1 MNKKHLIR
9 VAQGLE
15 PADLVLKNAEV
26 FHVYTG
32 EFILCDIAIA
42 DGYIAGTGSYFGI
55 EEIDMQGRYI
65 TPGFIDAHVHI
76 ESSMLTPYQFAKA
89 ALPCGVTTIVTDPH
103 EIANVCGAK
112 GIQYMLDATEQLPLN
127 VYFMLPSCVPATD
140 FEDSGAV
147 LLAEDLEPFM
157 EHPRVLG
164 LAEVMNAPGVLQQD
178 ENVMAKLE
186 MAGKGRIDGHAPGL
200 TSSQLMGY
208 AAAGITTDHEC
219 ITKEQALDRL
229 RAGIKVMLRE
239 GSAAKNMRGLLPT
252 VNPDTAPYFMF
263 CADDKIPAE
272 LLDSGYINYM
282 VKTAI
287 EEGVSV
293 ANALQIATIN
303 AARHYGIK
311 DAGAILPGRRADLLV
326 FDNLDEWKPRQVYKD
341 GRLAVDNGQL
351 LQEGRNC
358 DNSSL
363 EHTVNLAPVTVESFR
378 LPLKTEMANVIGLVP
393 YQIVTNK
400 AVLSVK
406 RVDGCAVSDVEN
418 DILKLAVLERHHAT
432 GNIGLG
438 LVKGFG
444 LKRGALAS
452 TVGHDS
458 HNLIVIGTN
467 DEDMLAAVQELQ
479 RIGGGIC
486 IAEDGQIRGVLP
498 LPVGGLMT
506 NEPAL
511 MVAKQQAEMIALARE
526 MGVPEFYSPF
536 LTLAF
541 LSLPVIPSLKLTDR
555 GLVDVDSFN
564 HMFFFGMPIW

>member
-1 MNKKHLIR
+1 M
-9 VAQGLE
+9 
-15 PADLVLKNAEV
+15 VLKNAEV

-112 GIQYMLDATEQLPLN
+112 GIQYMLDATERLPLN

-178 ENVMAKLE
+178 ENVMAKLD

-239 GSAAKNMRGLLPT
+239 GTAAKNMRSLLPT

-341 GRLAVDNGQL
+341 GRLAVDNGRL

-358 DNSSL
+358 DSSSL
-363 EHTVNLAPVTVESFR
+363 EHTVNLAPVTVKSFR

-400 AVLSVK
+400 AALSVK

-486 IAEDGQIRGVLP
+486 IAEDGQIRGALP

-555 GLVDVDSFN
+555 GLVDVDSFK
-564 HMFFFGMPIW
+564 FIPLEVK

>member
-1 MNKKHLIR
+1 M
-9 VAQGLE
+9 
-15 PADLVLKNAEV
+15 VLKNAEV

-112 GIQYMLDATEQLPLN
+112 GIQYMLDATERLPLN

-239 GSAAKNMRGLLPT
+239 GTAAKNMRSLLPT

-341 GRLAVDNGQL
+341 GRLAVDNGRL

-358 DNSSL
+358 DSSSL

-400 AVLSVK
+400 AALSVK

-486 IAEDGQIRGVLP
+486 IAEDGQIRGALP

-555 GLVDVDSFN
+555 GLVDVDSFK
-564 HMFFFGMPIW
+564 FIPLEVK

>member
-178 ENVMAKLE
+178 ENVMAKLD
-186 MAGKGRIDGHAPGL
+186 MAGKGRIDGHAPGI

-341 GRLAVDNGQL
+341 GRLAVDNGRL

-358 DNSSL
+358 DSSSL

-486 IAEDGQIRGVLP
+486 IAEDGQIRGALP

-555 GLVDVDSFN
+555 GLVDVDSFK
-564 HMFFFGMPIW
+564 FIPLEVK

>member
-239 GSAAKNMRGLLPT
+239 GTAAKNMRGLLPT

-358 DNSSL
+358 DSSSL

-486 IAEDGQIRGVLP
+486 IAEDGQIRGILP

-555 GLVDVDSFN
+555 GLVDVDSFK
-564 HMFFFGMPIW
+564 FIPLEVK

>member
-1 MNKKHLIR
+1 MNKNHLIR

-239 GSAAKNMRGLLPT
+239 GTAAKNMRSLLPT

-358 DNSSL
+358 DSSSL

-400 AVLSVK
+400 AALSVK

-432 GNIGLG
+432 GNIDLG

-486 IAEDGQIRGVLP
+486 IAEDGQIRGALP

-511 MVAKQQAEMIALARE
+511 MVAKQQAEMIALARD

-555 GLVDVDSFN
+555 GLVDVDSFK
-564 HMFFFGMPIW
+564 FIPLEVK

>member
-164 LAEVMNAPGVLQQD
+164 LAEVRNAPGVLQQD

-282 VKTAI
+282 VKAAI

-555 GLVDVDSFN
+555 GLVDVDSFK
-564 HMFFFGMPIW
+564 FIPLEVK

>member
-1 MNKKHLIR
+1 
-9 VAQGLE
+9 
-15 PADLVLKNAEV
+15 LVLKNAEV

-178 ENVMAKLE
+178 ENVMAKLD

-239 GSAAKNMRGLLPT
+239 GTAAKNMRSLLPT

-341 GRLAVDNGQL
+341 GRLAVDNGRL

-358 DNSSL
+358 DSSSL

-400 AVLSVK
+400 AALSVK

-486 IAEDGQIRGVLP
+486 IAENGQIRGALP

-555 GLVDVDSFN
+555 GLVDVDSFK
-564 HMFFFGMPIW
+564 FIPLEVK

>member
-1 MNKKHLIR
+1 M
-9 VAQGLE
+9 E

-178 ENVMAKLE
+178 ENVMAKLD

-239 GSAAKNMRGLLPT
+239 GTAAKNMRSLLPT

-341 GRLAVDNGQL
+341 GRLAVDNGRL

-358 DNSSL
+358 DSSSL

-400 AVLSVK
+400 AALSVK

-486 IAEDGQIRGVLP
+486 IAEDGQIRGALP

-555 GLVDVDSFN
+555 GLVDVDSFK
-564 HMFFFGMPIW
+564 FIPLEVK

>member
-1 MNKKHLIR
+1 M
-9 VAQGLE
+9 
-15 PADLVLKNAEV
+15 VLKNAEV

-55 EEIDMQGRYI
+55 EEIDMQGKYI

-112 GIQYMLDATEQLPLN
+112 GIQYMLDATERLPLN

-186 MAGKGRIDGHAPGL
+186 MAGKGCIDGHAPGL

-239 GSAAKNMRGLLPT
+239 GTAAKNMRSLLPT

-311 DAGAILPGRRADLLV
+311 DAGAILPGRKADLLV
-326 FDNLDEWKPRQVYKD
+326 FDKLDEWKPLQVYKD

-358 DNSSL
+358 DSSSL

-400 AVLSVK
+400 AALAVK

-486 IAEDGQIRGVLP
+486 VAEDGQIRGALP

-555 GLVDVDSFN
+555 GLVDVDSFK
-564 HMFFFGMPIW
+564 FIPLEVK

>member
-186 MAGKGRIDGHAPGL
+186 MAGKGRIDGQAPGL

-341 GRLAVDNGQL
+341 GRLAVDNGRL

-358 DNSSL
+358 DSSSL

-555 GLVDVDSFN
+555 GLVDVDSFK
-564 HMFFFGMPIW
+564 FIPLEVK

>member
-55 EEIDMQGRYI
+55 EEIDMEGRYI

-178 ENVMAKLE
+178 ENVMAKLD

-239 GSAAKNMRGLLPT
+239 GTAAKNMRSLLPT

-311 DAGAILPGRRADLLV
+311 DAGAILPGRKADLLV

-358 DNSSL
+358 DSSSL
-363 EHTVNLAPVTVESFR
+363 EHTVNLATVTVESFR

-400 AVLSVK
+400 AALSVK

-486 IAEDGQIRGVLP
+486 IAENGQIRGALP

-511 MVAKQQAEMIALARE
+511 MVAKQQAKMIALARE

-555 GLVDVDSFN
+555 GLVDVDSFK
-564 HMFFFGMPIW
+564 FIPLEVK

>member
-1 MNKKHLIR
+1 M
-9 VAQGLE
+9 
-15 PADLVLKNAEV
+15 VLKNAEV

-178 ENVMAKLE
+178 ENVMAKLD

-239 GSAAKNMRGLLPT
+239 GTAAKNMRSLLPT

-311 DAGAILPGRRADLLV
+311 DAGAILPGRKADLLV

-358 DNSSL
+358 DSSSL

-400 AVLSVK
+400 AALSVK

-555 GLVDVDSFN
+555 GLVDVDSFK
-564 HMFFFGMPIW
+564 FIPLEVK

>member
-208 AAAGITTDHEC
+208 AAAGITTDHEY

-341 GRLAVDNGQL
+341 GRLAVDNGRL

-555 GLVDVDSFN
+555 GLVDVDSFK
-564 HMFFFGMPIW
+564 FIPLEVK

>member
-1 MNKKHLIR
+1 M
-9 VAQGLE
+9 
-15 PADLVLKNAEV
+15 VLKNAEV

-55 EEIDMQGRYI
+55 EEIDMQGKYI

-178 ENVMAKLE
+178 ENVMAKLD

-239 GSAAKNMRGLLPT
+239 GTAAKNMRSLLPT

-326 FDNLDEWKPRQVYKD
+326 FDKLDEWKPLQVYKD

-358 DNSSL
+358 DSSSL

-400 AVLSVK
+400 AALAVK

-486 IAEDGQIRGVLP
+486 IAEDGQIRGALP

-555 GLVDVDSFN
+555 GLVDVDSFK
-564 HMFFFGMPIW
+564 FIPLEVK

>member
-1 MNKKHLIR
+1 M
-9 VAQGLE
+9 
-15 PADLVLKNAEV
+15 VLKNAEV

-178 ENVMAKLE
+178 ENVMAKLD

-239 GSAAKNMRGLLPT
+239 GTAAKNMRSLLPT

-341 GRLAVDNGQL
+341 GRLAVDNGRL

-358 DNSSL
+358 DSSSL

-400 AVLSVK
+400 AALSVK

-486 IAEDGQIRGVLP
+486 IAEDGQIRGALP

-555 GLVDVDSFN
+555 GLVDVDSFK
-564 HMFFFGMPIW
+564 FIPLEVK

>member
-186 MAGKGRIDGHAPGL
+186 MAGKGRIDGRAPGL

-282 VKTAI
+282 VKAAI

-341 GRLAVDNGQL
+341 GRLAVDNGRL

-555 GLVDVDSFN
+555 GLVDVDSFK
-564 HMFFFGMPIW
+564 FIPLEVK

>member
-341 GRLAVDNGQL
+341 GRLAVDNGRL

-555 GLVDVDSFN
+555 GLVDVDSFK
-564 HMFFFGMPIW
+564 FIPLEVK

>member
-341 GRLAVDNGQL
+341 GRLAVDNGRL

-393 YQIVTNK
+393 YQIVTKK
-400 AVLSVK
+400 AALSVK

-506 NEPAL
+506 NESAL

-555 GLVDVDSFN
+555 GLVDVDSFK
-564 HMFFFGMPIW
+564 FIPLEVK

>member
-1 MNKKHLIR
+1 M
-9 VAQGLE
+9 
-15 PADLVLKNAEV
+15 VLKNAEV

-103 EIANVCGAK
+103 EIANVCGVK

-341 GRLAVDNGQL
+341 GRLAVDNGRL

-358 DNSSL
+358 DSSSL

-400 AVLSVK
+400 AALSVK
-406 RVDGCAVSDVEN
+406 RVDGCAVSDVKN

-555 GLVDVDSFN
+555 GLVDVDSFK
-564 HMFFFGMPIW
+564 FIPLEVK

>member
-263 CADDKIPAE
+263 CADYKIPAE

-555 GLVDVDSFN
+555 GLVDVDSFK
-564 HMFFFGMPIW
+564 FIPLEVK

>member
-1 MNKKHLIR
+1 M
-9 VAQGLE
+9 AQGLE

-112 GIQYMLDATEQLPLN
+112 GIQYMLDATERLPLN

-178 ENVMAKLE
+178 ENVMAKLD

-239 GSAAKNMRGLLPT
+239 GTAAKNMRSLLPT

-341 GRLAVDNGQL
+341 GRLAVDNGRL

-358 DNSSL
+358 DSSSL

-400 AVLSVK
+400 AALSVK

-486 IAEDGQIRGVLP
+486 IAENGQIRGALP

-536 LTLAF
+536 LPLAF

-555 GLVDVDSFN
+555 GLVDVDSFK
-564 HMFFFGMPIW
+564 FIPLEVK

>member
-1 MNKKHLIR
+1 M
-9 VAQGLE
+9 
-15 PADLVLKNAEV
+15 VLKNAEV

-42 DGYIAGTGSYFGI
+42 DGYVAGTGSYFGI

-103 EIANVCGAK
+103 EIANVCGVK

-178 ENVMAKLE
+178 ENVMAKLD

-239 GSAAKNMRGLLPT
+239 GTAAKNMRSLLPT

-358 DNSSL
+358 DSSSL
-363 EHTVNLAPVTVESFR
+363 EHTVNLATVTVESFR

-400 AVLSVK
+400 AALSVK

-555 GLVDVDSFN
+555 GLVDVDSFK
-564 HMFFFGMPIW
+564 FIPLEVK

>member
-1 MNKKHLIR
+1 M
-9 VAQGLE
+9 AQGLE

-55 EEIDMQGRYI
+55 EEIDMEGRYI

-219 ITKEQALDRL
+219 ISKEQALDRL

-239 GSAAKNMRGLLPT
+239 GTAAKNMRSLLPT

-311 DAGAILPGRRADLLV
+311 DAGAILPGRKADLLV

-358 DNSSL
+358 DSSSL
-363 EHTVNLAPVTVESFR
+363 EHTVNLATVTVESFR

-400 AVLSVK
+400 AALSVK

-486 IAEDGQIRGVLP
+486 IAENGQIRGALP

-511 MVAKQQAEMIALARE
+511 MVAKQQAKMIALARE

-555 GLVDVDSFN
+555 GLVDVDSFK
-564 HMFFFGMPIW
+564 FIPLEVK

>member
-65 TPGFIDAHVHI
+65 TPGFIDANVHI

-341 GRLAVDNGQL
+341 GRLSVDNGQL

-358 DNSSL
+358 DSSSL

-393 YQIVTNK
+393 YQIVTKK
-400 AVLSVK
+400 AALSVK

-511 MVAKQQAEMIALARE
+511 MVAKQQEEMIALARE

-555 GLVDVDSFN
+555 GLVDVDSFK
-564 HMFFFGMPIW
+564 FIPLEVK

>member
-1 MNKKHLIR
+1 M
-9 VAQGLE
+9 
-15 PADLVLKNAEV
+15 VLKNAEV

-55 EEIDMQGRYI
+55 EEIDMQGKYI

-112 GIQYMLDATEQLPLN
+112 GIQYMLDATERLLLN

-239 GSAAKNMRGLLPT
+239 GTAAKNMRSLLPT

-326 FDNLDEWKPRQVYKD
+326 FDKLDEWKPLQVYKD

-358 DNSSL
+358 DSSSL

-400 AVLSVK
+400 AALAVK

-486 IAEDGQIRGVLP
+486 IAEDGQIRGALP

-555 GLVDVDSFN
+555 GLVDVDSFK
-564 HMFFFGMPIW
+564 FIPLEVK

>member
-1 MNKKHLIR
+1 M
-9 VAQGLE
+9 
-15 PADLVLKNAEV
+15 VLKNAEV

-239 GSAAKNMRGLLPT
+239 GTAAKNMRSLLPT

-311 DAGAILPGRRADLLV
+311 DAGAILPGRKADLLV

-341 GRLAVDNGQL
+341 GRLAVDNGRL

-358 DNSSL
+358 DSSSL

-400 AVLSVK
+400 AALSVK

-458 HNLIVIGTN
+458 HNLIIIGTN

-486 IAEDGQIRGVLP
+486 IAEDGQIRGALP

-555 GLVDVDSFN
+555 GLVDVDSFK
-564 HMFFFGMPIW
+564 FIPLEVK

>member
-1 MNKKHLIR
+1 M
-9 VAQGLE
+9 E

-239 GSAAKNMRGLLPT
+239 GTAAKNMRSLLPT

-303 AARHYGIK
+303 AARHYGVK

-341 GRLAVDNGQL
+341 GRLAVDNGRL

-358 DNSSL
+358 DSSSL

-400 AVLSVK
+400 AALSVK

-486 IAEDGQIRGVLP
+486 IAEDGQIRGALP

-555 GLVDVDSFN
+555 GLVDVDSFK
-564 HMFFFGMPIW
+564 FIPLEVK

>member
-208 AAAGITTDHEC
+208 AAAGITTDNEC

-282 VKTAI
+282 VKAAI

-358 DNSSL
+358 DSSSL

-555 GLVDVDSFN
+555 GLVDVDSFK
-564 HMFFFGMPIW
+564 FIPLEVK

>member
-1 MNKKHLIR
+1 M
-9 VAQGLE
+9 AQGLE

-282 VKTAI
+282 VKAAI

-341 GRLAVDNGQL
+341 GRLAVDNGRL

-555 GLVDVDSFN
+555 GLVDVDSFK
-564 HMFFFGMPIW
+564 FIPLEVK

>member
-1 MNKKHLIR
+1 M
-9 VAQGLE
+9 
-15 PADLVLKNAEV
+15 VLKNAEV

-178 ENVMAKLE
+178 ENVMAKLD

-239 GSAAKNMRGLLPT
+239 GTAAKNMRSLLPT

-341 GRLAVDNGQL
+341 GRRAVDNGQL

-358 DNSSL
+358 DSSSL

-400 AVLSVK
+400 AALSVK

-555 GLVDVDSFN
+555 GLVDVDSFK
-564 HMFFFGMPIW
+564 FIPLEVK

>member
-1 MNKKHLIR
+1 MDRKRLIR

-26 FHVYTG
+26 FHVFTG

-42 DGYIAGTGSYFGI
+42 DGYVAGTGSYFGI
-55 EEIDMQGRYI
+55 EEIDMKGKYI

-76 ESSMLTPYQFAKA
+76 ESSMLTPQQFAKA

-103 EIANVCGAK
+103 EIANVCGTK
-112 GIQYMLDATEQLPLN
+112 GIQFMLDATENIPLN
-127 VYFMLPSCVPATD
+127 VYVMLPSCVPATD

-147 LLAEDLEPFM
+147 LLAEDLEPFLQ
-157 EHPRVLG
+157 HPRVLG

-178 ENVMAKLE
+178 ENVMAKLY
-186 MAGKGRIDGHAPGL
+186 MAEDYHIDGHAPGL

-208 AAAGITTDHEC
+208 RAAGFTSDHEC
-219 ITKEQALDRL
+219 INYEQALERL
-229 RAGIKVMLRE
+229 RAGISVMLRE
-239 GSAAKNMRGLLPT
+239 GTAAQNMKGLLPA
-252 VNPDTAPYFMF
+252 VNPDTASSFMF
-263 CADDKIPAE
+263 CADDKVPRE

-287 EEGVSV
+287 GEGVSV
-293 ANALQIATIN
+293 ANALQMATIN
-303 AARHYGIK
+303 TARHFDIK
-311 DAGAILPGRRADLLV
+311 DAGAILPGYRADLLV
-326 FDNLDEWKPRQVYKD
+326 FDNLDDWKPVQVYKD
-341 GRLAVDNGQL
+341 GKVAVDNGKLLVEGQGCDSSQL
-351 LQEGRNC
+351 EN
-358 DNSSL
+358 
-363 EHTVNLAPVTVESFR
+363 TVNIGQVSLDSFKI
-378 LPLKTEMANVIGLVP
+378 PLNTEMARVIGLVP
-393 YQIVTNK
+393 YQIVTKK
-400 AVLSVK
+400 AILNVK
-406 RVDGCAVSDVEN
+406 REDGYAVSDVEN
-418 DILKLAVLERHHAT
+418 DVLKLLVFERHHAT
-432 GNIGLG
+432 GNIGKG
-438 LVKGFG
+438 LVKGYG
-444 LKRGALAS
+444 LKRGAVAS

-486 IAEDGQIRGVLP
+486 IAEGGNIKGSLP

-506 NEPAL
+506 NAPAQD
-511 MVAKQQAEMIALARE
+511 VADRQGELVAIARE

-555 GLVDVDSFN
+555 GLVDVDA
-564 HMFFFGMPIW
+564 FGFVPLEVK